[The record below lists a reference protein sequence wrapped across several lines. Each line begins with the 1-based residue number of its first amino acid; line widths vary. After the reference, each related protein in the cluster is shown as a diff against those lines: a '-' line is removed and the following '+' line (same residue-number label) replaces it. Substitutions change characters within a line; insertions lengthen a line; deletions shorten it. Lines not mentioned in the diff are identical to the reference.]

1 MKLNENPF
9 DKEYTLQQH
18 LDSDH
23 VDVPEFPR
31 KTNFGDRFLRF
42 LASPAKD
49 PIEATIGNDLSIVF
63 HISLLA
69 SVPLL
74 SFITIL
80 IASL

>member
-1 MKLNENPF
+1 MNENPF
-9 DKEYTLQQH
+9 DKEYRLKQR

-23 VDVPEFPR
+23 VEVPDFPQ
-31 KTNFGDRFLRF
+31 KVNSGDRFLRF

-49 PIEATIGNDLSIVF
+49 PVEATIGNDLSIVF

-74 SFITIL
+74 SLLTIL
-80 IASL
+80 IAN